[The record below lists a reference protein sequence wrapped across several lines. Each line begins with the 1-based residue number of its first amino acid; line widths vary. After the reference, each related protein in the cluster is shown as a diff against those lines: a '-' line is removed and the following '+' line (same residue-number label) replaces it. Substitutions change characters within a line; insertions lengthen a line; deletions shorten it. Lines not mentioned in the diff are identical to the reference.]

1 MEKFDHDF
9 YISFYPDLKDM
20 TADESYQ
27 HFLNHGKNEKRICS
41 MEMLSDFQIKN
52 KYRINKEHFNNVHQQ
67 KKINIL
73 IRTSNRPEYF
83 KNCIESVLQQHYE
96 NYQVYIC
103 FDKNESLKYLS
114 QFIKNT
120 KIEFFPIHKDS
131 EEKYKFNLYCNDL
144 LDKINNGYVIFL
156 DDDDKFCHNQVLNI
170 LNNIIDKKTLL
181 LWKFL
186 RSDKLI
192 YPINLKNIKLGEID
206 TSGFIGYYNLY
217 KNCRWWDQKNGDY
230 NFINQVIHKNNPKIK
245 LLDKLLVKTQSTDKI
260 GNLGN

>member
-1 MEKFDHDF
+1 M
-9 YISFYPDLKDM
+9 
-20 TADESYQ
+20 
-27 HFLNHGKNEKRICS
+27 
-41 MEMLSDFQIKN
+41 
-52 KYRINKEHFNNVHQQ
+52 
-67 KKINIL
+67 
-73 IRTSNRPEYF
+73 
-83 KNCIESVLQQHYE
+83 
-96 NYQVYIC
+96 
-103 FDKNESLKYLS
+103 
-114 QFIKNT
+114 
-120 KIEFFPIHKDS
+120 
-131 EEKYKFNLYCNDL
+131 
-144 LDKINNGYVIFL
+144 IFL